1 MDLLISP
8 IVLQAG
14 DTRII
19 VSWWGKIYD
28 PLLLAIVKSADNFSE
43 VSLAAS
49 VLDPNLA
56 SVYCECRMPW
66 GIKF

>member
-1 MDLLISP
+1 MYLI
-8 IVLQAG
+8 VQAG

-56 SVYCECRMPW
+56 SVYCED
-66 GIKF
+66 

>member
-1 MDLLISP
+1 MYLI
-8 IVLQAG
+8 VQAG

-19 VSWWGKIYD
+19 VSWWWGKIYD

-56 SVYCECRMPW
+56 SLTLNARCR
-66 GIKF
+66 GE